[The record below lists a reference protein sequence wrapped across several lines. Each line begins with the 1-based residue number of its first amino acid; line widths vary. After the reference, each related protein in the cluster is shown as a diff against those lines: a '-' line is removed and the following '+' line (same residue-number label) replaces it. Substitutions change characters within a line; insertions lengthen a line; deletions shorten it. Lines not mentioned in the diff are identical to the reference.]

1 MVYLCRENR
10 IETGSSRD
18 TRAAGRSQDMRKTRI
33 ASLILAVVMIAG
45 LLPFGV
51 FSAKAEEP
59 AHTAPVIEK
68 PVYVTVTDET
78 GTPKAGATVQVLDS
92 EGTVVETVTNADE
105 TFTVFLPAGTYTLKI
120 TDAPEGFLPP
130 AEDATITVELTEAE
144 EKDNLVGETV
154 PAEYGNPLYEPYCI
168 GHGGT
173 YRDRIESYF
182 IHDEGESV
190 RAYCFNQNYDA
201 PDPADE
207 DAVFKRLVGTPEL
220 LYEIAQNKWKG
231 YDGTHE
237 MTPQELYDHVV
248 SIIYHRDYIK
258 NKYGF
263 DDHIT
268 DLVMAIAIK
277 QYTDGNLDSLRTN
290 DEDGNNMVK
299 RSSEDGTTGSIVYD
313 ENGNYQWRPGGSYL
327 GSCVAHGMNEPGHK
341 NNPDYV
347 FPQEFKDAWHE
358 LIEMT
363 DHPDDYY
370 LYIYYPKVFHDR
382 DYWRAWSEENYPG
395 AIAHYANLYYAND
408 PQCMLS
414 TFTVEPIRTTLKL
427 RTLTEIEITKTWA
440 DENDQDGCRPT
451 ADEYTAMVQLY
462 ADGTDVTETY
472 KDNRTVTDNGDNTYT
487 VKFTELPKYDE
498 SDSEITYKIKEDP
511 VAKYTA
517 DKTEAGNGETITN
530 RHDVELIDIPV
541 EKEWKDGKN
550 ADGVRPE
557 KITVRLLADGV
568 EIKVAEIT
576 PDADGNWKY
585 TFKDLP
591 KYKDHGTKI
600 KYTISEDEVPEY
612 TTEIDQGTYKITN
625 THGPETVEKTVTKE
639 WVDEANVDGV
649 RPEKIT
655 VHLLADGK
663 EVDSAEITPDADG
676 IWSYTF
682 TDLPKNREGGGE
694 IVYTVTED
702 PVPEYEAEYDSLHI
716 TNKHDRIT
724 IEIPV
729 EKKWDD
735 ANNQDGKRPE
745 KITVRLLADG
755 VEIDSAE
762 VKPDANGN
770 WSYTFKD
777 LPKYKEQGVEIKYT
791 ITEDEVP
798 EYETTIEGY
807 VITNKHVPEETTI
820 EGKKTWVEANVDPD
834 EVRPVKITIRLFADG
849 KELDAKTVTAKD
861 GWKWKWEKL
870 PKYKDGKEI
879 KYTIKEDRVKNYLT
893 KVEGFD
899 VTNTFTPGTGDTMQ
913 PWMWLALL
921 GLALLAG
928 GGLLALEWINNKRTA

>member
-1 MVYLCRENR
+1 MCVRCDWGARGGKGTVPEGGHSMKH
-10 IETGSSRD
+10 I
-18 TRAAGRSQDMRKTRI
+18 RI
-33 ASLILAVVMIAG
+33 ASFALALLLLAA
-45 LLPFGV
+45 LLPFGA
-51 FSAKAEEP
+51 FSAKAEGDEP
-59 AHTAPVIEK
+59 AGDAPVIEK

-92 EGTVVETVTNADE
+92 DGNVVETVENAEE
-105 TFTVFLPAGTYTLKI
+105 TFTVFLTEGTYTLKI
-120 TDAPEGFLPP
+120 TKAPEGFLPP
-130 AEDATITVELTEAE
+130 KEDAVITVEVTEAE

-327 GSCVAHGMNEPGHK
+327 GSCVAHGMKDHK

-347 FPQEFKDAWHE
+347 FPQAFKDAWHE

-382 DYWRAWSEENYPG
+382 DYWRVWSEENVP
-395 AIAHYANLYYAND
+395 ADINHYANLYYSND

-427 RTLTEIEITKTWA
+427 RTATEIEITKTWA
-440 DENDQDGCRPT
+440 DEDDHDGFRPT
-451 ADEYTAMVQLY
+451 AKAYTKMVHLL
-462 ADGTDVTETY
+462 ANGTDVTETY
-472 KDNRTVTDNGDNTYT
+472 KDTRTVTDNGDGTYT
-487 VKFTELPKYDE
+487 VKFTDLPKYD
-498 SDSEITYKIKEDP
+498 DSEAEITYKIKEDA
-511 VAKYTA
+511 VKRYTA
-517 DKTEAGNGETITN
+517 DKTEVGNGGSITN
-530 RHDVELIDIPV
+530 THVPETVDIPV
-541 EKEWKDGKN
+541 EKIWKDGGN

-557 KITVRLLADGV
+557 KITVHLFADGE
-568 EIKVAEIT
+568 EIDAVDIT
-576 PDADGNWKY
+576 PDEDGSWKH
-585 TFKDLP
+585 TFRDLP
-591 KYKDHGTKI
+591 KYRDGKEI
-600 KYTISEDEVPEY
+600 EYSIAEDEVPEY
-612 TTEIDQGTYKITN
+612 TTEIEEGTYRITN
-625 THGPETVEKTVTKE
+625 THGYETTEKTVTKE
-639 WVDEANVDGV
+639 WVDGENADGV

-655 VHLLADGK
+655 VHLLADGV
-663 EVDSAEITPDADG
+663 EVDSATITPDENG
-676 IWSYTF
+676 KWEYTF
-682 TDLPKNREGGGE
+682 TDLPKSRDGVE
-694 IVYTVTED
+694 IEYTVTED
-702 PVPEYEAEYDSLHI
+702 PVPAYEAEYDALH
-716 TNKHDRIT
+716 
-724 IEIPV
+724 
-729 EKKWDD
+729 
-735 ANNQDGKRPE
+735 
-745 KITVRLLADG
+745 
-755 VEIDSAE
+755 
-762 VKPDANGN
+762 
-770 WSYTFKD
+770 
-777 LPKYKEQGVEIKYT
+777 
-791 ITEDEVP
+791 
-798 EYETTIEGY
+798 
-807 VITNKHVPEETTI
+807 ITNKHVPETITI
-820 EGKKTWVEANVDPD
+820 EGKKTWIEANTDPAD
-834 EVRPVKITIRLFADG
+834 VRPVKITIRLLADG
-849 KELDAKTVTAKD
+849 EPVDSKTVTEKD
-861 GWKWKWEKL
+861 GWKWTFENL

-879 KYTIKEDRVKNYLT
+879 KYTIKEDRVKGYVT
-893 KVEGFD
+893 KVDGYN
-899 VTNTFTPGTGDTMQ
+899 VTNTYTPPTGDTMQ
-913 PWMWLALL
+913 PWLWIALL
-921 GLALLAG
+921 GVALLLG
-928 GGLLALEWINNKRTA
+928 GGLLALEWISRRTE

>member
-1 MVYLCRENR
+1 
-10 IETGSSRD
+10 
-18 TRAAGRSQDMRKTRI
+18 MRKTRI

-51 FSAKAEEP
+51 FSTKAEGETP
-59 AHTAPVIEK
+59 QHTAPVIEK

-120 TDAPEGFLPP
+120 TSAPEGFFPP
-130 AEDATITVELTEAE
+130 KEDTTITVELTEAE
-144 EKDNLVGETV
+144 EKDDLRGDTIYPEI
-154 PAEYGNPLYEPYCI
+154 GNPIYMQYCI
-168 GHGGT
+168 AHGDPLSYANRLET
-173 YRDRIESYF
+173 YVIY
-182 IHDEGESV
+182 DEGNPV
-190 RAYCFNQNYDA
+190 TTYCFNQNYDA
-201 PDPADE
+201 PTPDDP
-207 DAVFKRLVGTPEL
+207 DAAYKRLVGTPEL
-220 LYEIAQNKWKG
+220 LYELAQCKLPG
-231 YDGTHE
+231 LTE
-237 MTPQELYDHVV
+237 QELYDHVV
-248 SIIYHRDYIK
+248 SMIYHRDYIK
-258 NKYGF
+258 EKYGL
-263 DDHIT
+263 DDFIT
-268 DLVMAIAIK
+268 DFLLGICIK
-277 QYTDGNLDSLRTN
+277 NFTDGNMETLKTR
-290 DEDGNNMVK
+290 DEDGNEMLIRNPLF
-299 RSSEDGTTGSIVYD
+299 D
-313 ENGNYQWRPGGSYL
+313 ENGHFHYKPGGNYL
-327 GSCVAHGMNEPGHK
+327 GSCVYHSMADHASD
-341 NNPDYV
+341 PDYV

-370 LYIYYPKVFHDR
+370 LYIYYPKVFHDGA
-382 DYWRAWSEENYPG
+382 YWKQWCIDNNVRYAGYP
-395 AIAHYANLYYAND
+395 ITRYEFLFFAND

-414 TFTVEPIRTTLKL
+414 TFTVEPVRTTLKL
-427 RTLTEIEITKTWA
+427 RTPTKIEITKTWA
-440 DENDQDGCRPT
+440 DADDQDGYRPT
-451 ADEYTAMVQLY
+451 AEEYTAMVHLL
-462 ADGTDVTETY
+462 ANGTDVTETY
-472 KDNRTVTDNGDNTYT
+472 KDNRTVTDNGDGTYT

-928 GGLLALEWINNKRTA
+928 GGLLALEWINNKRKA